1 MNSTPEWDEP
11 QETKKPFSTAE
22 IGHLVGGKTPRRR
35 WSPRIR
41 IPYYAKERI
50 GFWCFVTS
58 CVAFG
63 NVIGEFAWNWIH

>member
-1 MNSTPEWDEP
+1 MVSWVMSSTPEWDEP
-11 QETKKPFSTAE
+11 QAENVAAKPA
-22 IGHLVGGKTPRRR
+22 RRR
-35 WSPRIR
+35 SPRIR
-41 IPYYAKERI
+41 IPYYVKERI